1 MPNHWTISATLSR
14 GLLFGFWIL
23 FVSLAGG
30 SSAQEAEP
38 TYSPEQLE
46 FFENRIRPVLVEHCY
61 KCHSA
66 EAAKAGDL
74 EGGLT
79 LDTRAGLIA
88 GGDSGPALVPGKPD
102 ESLLLDV
109 LHYETY
115 EMPPAGK
122 LPDAVIAD
130 FAKWIET
137 GAADP
142 RKGAAATPTRKLDI
156 EGGKQFWSFQPLS
169 NSPPP
174 DLGGDLDQL
183 SPIDRFIRQK
193 LIEKKIEPTPIAAP
207 RVLIRR
213 VWFDLLGVPPT
224 PEEVQAWT
232 ERLTAGLTPEQTLNR
247 QAWSELV
254 QTLLARPEYGERWA
268 RHWIDVARFG
278 ESHGYEQ
285 DYDRP
290 TAYHYRDFLIK
301 AFNADLPYD
310 QFVQWQIAGDELQ
323 PNEPLAWMA
332 TGFLGGGAFPT
343 QLTETEFESARYD
356 ELDDMTATSGV
367 AFLGLSL
374 GCARCHDHKFD
385 PIGVDDY
392 YRFAAAFTT
401 AIRSEKEFDLDPIG
415 NQERRA
421 AYEKQLRAAQQTLT
435 AYEQND
441 LPLELRKW
449 LAGQAGQDARKSTW
463 QVLTGELSSSGGSEF
478 VLQADGSYLAGGQ
491 APSQEVLTLITA
503 AAGSGT
509 VQTLRLEALADPS
522 LPRSGPGRADN
533 GNFALGNFAVEV
545 VDQKGQA
552 KSLKL
557 VNPRATHQQNGE
569 VLSLAAS
576 IDGDPVSGWAVDGQI
591 GKSQAAVFDL
601 AEPLELRSGDQL
613 RVTLTF
619 NHPNARHA
627 IGRPRLSWSDRPDLA
642 AEVGEAGP
650 PREIV
655 EAIERLAPIAA
666 NQQIELSQL
675 TQNQD
680 WAAVSAWYRPQ
691 AVRHQQLAAEVA
703 EIERKGSGAKMTRV
717 LVTAEGLPHLPH
729 HADDRG
735 FPHFY
740 PETHL
745 LRRGDV
751 AQKVEVVS
759 PGYPRVLHRG
769 PAADTDL
776 QIAPPAER
784 NSATSYRRAALA
796 NWLTNLDSGA
806 GPLVARVMVNRLWQ
820 HHFGRGIVATPND
833 FGTVGERPT
842 HPELL
847 DYLAG
852 ELIRSDWRLKPIHH
866 AICTSD
872 TYLQG
877 NKLAGDPRLAV
888 DLDNHFVW
896 YQSPRRLE
904 AEAIRDAML
913 SASGQLDRTMYGPGT
928 LDQNM
933 RRRSVYFFIKRSGL
947 IPMMMLFDWPEHLV
961 SIGQRQTTTVAPQ
974 ALMFM
979 NSPQGRQYAEAFA
992 QRISSAGDETASV
1005 RLAYQ
1010 LALSRDPSG
1019 DELKVAADFIEGA
1032 RSLRREQG
1040 QTEVDAAALADFC
1053 QLLFG
1058 LNEFIYVD

>member
-1 MPNHWTISATLSR
+1 MPNLRTMSATLSR
-14 GLLFGFWIL
+14 GLLCGFGIL
-23 FVSLAGG
+23 FVCLAGG

-79 LDTRAGLIA
+79 LDTRAGLLA

-102 ESLLLDV
+102 ESLLLEV

-122 LPDAVIAD
+122 LPDVVIAD

-156 EGGKQFWSFQPLS
+156 EGGKHFWSFQPLS
-169 NSPPP
+169 NAPPP
-174 DLGGDLDQL
+174 NLSGDLDQL

-193 LIEKKIEPTPIAAP
+193 LIEKKIEPTPIATP

-232 ERLTAGLTPEQTLNR
+232 ERLTVGLAPGQTLNR

-254 QTLLARPEYGERWA
+254 QMLLARPEYGERWA

-310 QFVQWQIAGDELQ
+310 QFVQWQLAGDELQ

-401 AIRSEKEFDLDPIG
+401 AIRSEKEFDLDPVG

-421 AYEKQLRAAQQTLT
+421 AYEKQLRAAQQTLN
-435 AYEQND
+435 AYEQNV

-449 LAGQAGQDARKSTW
+449 LAGQTGQNARKSTW
-463 QVLTGELSSSGGSEF
+463 QVLTGEFSSSGGSQF
-478 VLQADGSYLAGGQ
+478 VLQGDGSYLATGQ
-491 APSQEVLTLITA
+491 APSQEVLTLTGA
-503 AAGSGT
+503 ASSGT
-509 VQTLRLEALADPS
+509 IRTFRLEALADSS
-522 LPRSGPGRADN
+522 LPRNGPGRADN

-545 VDQKGQA
+545 VNQKGQA

-557 VNPRATHQQNGE
+557 INPRATHQQNGE
-569 VLSLAAS
+569 VLSIAAS
-576 IDGDPVSGWAVDGQI
+576 IDTEPVSGWAVDGQI
-591 GKSQAAVFDL
+591 GKSHAALFDL

-627 IGRPRLSWSDRPDLA
+627 IGRPRLSWSDRTDLA
-642 AEVGEAGP
+642 AEVGDAGP

-655 EAIERLAPIAA
+655 DAIERLAPVAA
-666 NQQIELSQL
+666 DQQLELSQL
-675 TQNQD
+675 TQNKD
-680 WAAVSAWYRPQ
+680 WAAVLAWYRPQ
-691 AVRHQQLAAEVA
+691 AARYQQLAAAVT
-703 EIERKGSGAKMTRV
+703 EIERTGSGAKMTRV

-759 PGYPRVLHRG
+759 PGYPRVLQRG
-769 PAADTDL
+769 PAAETDL

-784 NSATSYRRAALA
+784 NPVTSYRRAALA
-796 NWLTNLDSGA
+796 KWLTNLESGA

-852 ELIRSDWRLKPIHH
+852 ELISGGWKLKPIHH

-877 NKLAGDPRLAV
+877 NKLPNDPRLAV

-896 YQSPRRLE
+896 YQAPRRLE

-933 RRRSVYFFIKRSGL
+933 RRRSIYFFIKRSGL

-979 NSPQGRQYAEAFA
+979 NSPQGRNYAEAFA
-992 QRISSAGDETASV
+992 QRIASAGGDAASV

-1040 QTEVDAAALADFC
+1040 QTEVDAAAMADFC

>member
-1 MPNHWTISATLSR
+1 MSAALSR
-14 GLLFGFWIL
+14 GLLCGFWIL

-30 SSAQEAEP
+30 SSAQEPEP

-79 LDTRAGLIA
+79 LDTRAGLLA

-102 ESLLLDV
+102 ESLLLEV

-169 NSPPP
+169 NAPPP
-174 DLGGDLDQL
+174 NLSGELDQL
-183 SPIDRFIRQK
+183 SPIDRFIRHK
-193 LIEKKIEPTPIAAP
+193 LVEKKIEPTPIAAP

-224 PEEVQAWT
+224 PEEVQTWT
-232 ERLTAGLTPEQTLNR
+232 GRLTSGLTEGQSLNR

-254 QTLLARPEYGERWA
+254 QMLLARPEYGERWA

-310 QFVQWQIAGDELQ
+310 QFVQWQLAGDELQ

-401 AIRSEKEFDLDPIG
+401 AIRSEKEFDLDPVG

-421 AYEKQLRAAQQTLT
+421 AYEKQMRAAQQTLT

-449 LAGQAGQDARKSTW
+449 LAEQTGQNARKSTW
-463 QVLTGELSSSGGSEF
+463 QVLTGEFSSSGGSQF
-478 VLQADGSYLAGGQ
+478 VPQGDGSYLATGQ
-491 APSQEVLTLITA
+491 APNQEVLTLTGA
-503 AAGSGT
+503 ASSGT
-509 VQTLRLEALADPS
+509 VRTLRLEALADPS
-522 LPRSGPGRADN
+522 LPRNGPGRADN
-533 GNFALGNFAVEV
+533 GNFALGNLSVEV
-545 VDQKGQA
+545 IDPNGQT
-552 KSLKL
+552 KLLKL
-557 VNPRATHQQNGE
+557 LNPRATHQQNGE
-569 VLSLAAS
+569 VLSIAAS
-576 IDGDPVSGWAVDGQI
+576 IDADSASGWAVDGQI

-627 IGRPRLSWSDRPDLA
+627 IGRPRLSWSDRTDLA

-655 EAIERLAPIAA
+655 EAIERLAPVAA
-666 NQQIELSQL
+666 DQQVELSQL
-675 TQNQD
+675 TQNKD
-680 WAAVSAWYRPQ
+680 WTAVFTWYRPQ
-691 AVRHQQLAAEVA
+691 AARYQQLAAAVT

-759 PGYPRVLHRG
+759 PGYPRVLQRG
-769 PAADTDL
+769 PAAETDL

-784 NSATSYRRAALA
+784 NPVTSYRRAALA
-796 NWLTNLDSGA
+796 KWLTNLDSGA

-852 ELIRSDWRLKPIHH
+852 ELIRGDWKLKPIHH

-877 NKLAGDPRLAV
+877 NKLPNDPRLAV
-888 DLDNHFVW
+888 DLDNQFVW
-896 YQSPRRLE
+896 YQAPRRLE

-933 RRRSVYFFIKRSGL
+933 RRRSIYFFIKRSGL

-979 NSPQGRQYAEAFA
+979 NSPQGRHYAEAFA
-992 QRISSAGDETASV
+992 QRIASAGDDVASV

-1010 LALSRDPSG
+1010 LALSRDPSS

>member
-1 MPNHWTISATLSR
+1 MRFS
-14 GLLFGFWIL
+14 LLRLLAFPVW
-23 FVSLAGG
+23 LAGCG
-30 SSAQEAEP
+30 ALAWQDSGLAQLAAQETAP
-38 TYSPEQLE
+38 NYPPEQLE

-74 EGGLT
+74 EGGLF
-79 LDTRAGLIA
+79 LDTRAGLMK
-88 GGDSGPALVPGKPD
+88 GGDSGPGIIPGKPE
-102 ESLLLDV
+102 ESLLLEA

-142 RKGAAATPTRKLDI
+142 REGTAAAAPRQLDI
-156 EGGKQFWSFQPLS
+156 AAGKQFWSFQPLS
-169 NSPPP
+169 HSPPP
-174 DLGGDLDQL
+174 ELGAELDQL

-193 LIEKKIEPTPIAAP
+193 LKQKQIEPTAIAEP
-207 RVLIRR
+207 RILIRR
-213 VWFDLLGVPPT
+213 IWFDLLGLPPT
-224 PEEVQAWT
+224 PEEVATWT
-232 ERLTAGLTPEQTLNR
+232 ERLTANLAQGQALNR

-254 QTLLARPEYGERWA
+254 RSLLARPEYGERWA

-323 PNEPLAWMA
+323 PNESLAWMA

-385 PIGVDDY
+385 PIGVEDY

-401 AIRSEKEFDLDPIG
+401 AIRSEKEFDLDPSG
-415 NQERRA
+415 NQERRTA
-421 AYEKQLRAAQQTLT
+421 HERQMREARLTLATYERD
-435 AYEQND
+435 E
-441 LPLELRKW
+441 LPLELRQW
-449 LAGQAGQDARKSTW
+449 LASRTARDTPRAIW
-463 QVLTGELSSSGGSEF
+463 QVLTGELTASGGSHY
-478 VLQADGSYLAGGQ
+478 VLQEDGSYLATGE
-491 APSQEVLTLITA
+491 APAREVLTLTA
-503 AAGSGT
+503 TPGSGT
-509 VQTLRLEALADPS
+509 LRSLRLEALADPS

-533 GNFALGNFAVEV
+533 GNFALGNL
-545 VDQKGQA
+545 
-552 KSLKL
+552 SLERVAETNAASPL
-557 VNPRATHQQNGE
+557 QLSNPRATHQQDGGA
-569 VLSLAAS
+569 LSVAAS
-576 IDGDPVSGWAVDGQI
+576 IDGDSISGWAVDGQI
-591 GKSQAAVFDL
+591 GTSQAALFDL
-601 AEPLELRSGDQL
+601 SEPLELQAGDRL
-613 RVTLTF
+613 RITLTF
-619 NHPNARHA
+619 HHPNARHA
-627 IGRPRLSWSDRPDLA
+627 IGRPRLAWSDQAELTA
-642 AEVGEAGP
+642 AVGDAGP
-650 PREIV
+650 PREV
-655 EAIERLAPIAA
+655 AAAIDRLAPAAA
-666 NQQIELSQL
+666 NPKLELSQL
-675 TQNQD
+675 VQD
-680 WAAVSAWYRPQ
+680 RDWPAVFAWFRPQ
-691 AVRHQQLAAEVA
+691 AVRYRQLTAAISEL
-703 EIERKGSGAKMTRV
+703 ERKGSGVTQTRV
-717 LVTAEGLPHLPH
+717 LVTSEGLPHLPH

-751 AQKVEVVS
+751 AQKVEIVS
-759 PGYPRVLHRG
+759 PGYPRVLNRG
-769 PAADTDL
+769 PSDRTDL
-776 QIAPPAER
+776 QIEPPAER
-784 NSATSYRRAALA
+784 NPATSYRRAALA
-796 NWLTNLDSGA
+796 RWLTDFDSGA

-847 DYLAG
+847 DWLAG
-852 ELIRSDWRLKPIHH
+852 ELVRGGWKLKPIHE

-877 NKLAGDPRLAV
+877 NRRADDPRLQL
-888 DLDNHFVW
+888 DLDNTLVW
-896 YQSPRRLE
+896 YQAPRRLE

-913 SASGQLDRTMYGPGT
+913 AASGQLDRTMYGPGS

-979 NSPQGRQYAEAFA
+979 NSPQGRQYAEALA
-992 QRISSAGDETASV
+992 QRVAKAGDDPTAV
-1005 RLAYQ
+1005 RAAYRLA
-1010 LALSRDPSG
+1010 LARDPSD
-1019 DELKVAADFIEGA
+1019 DELRVAAEFLESS
-1032 RSLRREQG
+1032 RRLRREQG
-1040 QTEVDAAALADFC
+1040 EAGPDSAALADFC

>member
-1 MPNHWTISATLSR
+1 MFLPQLGISGHLVWLACWGLI
-14 GLLFGFWIL
+14 GLLTSNQPRL
-23 FVSLAGG
+23 L
-30 SSAQEAEP
+30 AQETEP
-38 TYSPEQLE
+38 TYSSEQLE

-79 LDTRAGLIA
+79 LDTRAGVLA
-88 GGDSGPALVPGKPD
+88 GGDSGPALGPGKPD
-102 ESLLLDV
+102 ESLLLEV

-142 RKGAAATPTRKLDI
+142 RAGAVAIPTRKLDI
-156 EGGKQFWSFQPLS
+156 EAGRQFWSFQPLS

-174 DLGGDLDQL
+174 DLGGDLKDL

-193 LIEKKIEPTPIAAP
+193 LIEKEIQPTAIASP

-213 VWFDLLGVPPT
+213 AWFDLLGVPPT
-224 PEEVQAWT
+224 PEEVQTWT
-232 ERLTAGLTPEQTLNR
+232 ERLTADLAPGQSVNR
-247 QAWSELV
+247 QAWSDLV
-254 QTLLARPEYGERWA
+254 SSLLARPEYGERWA
-268 RHWIDVARFG
+268 RHWMDVARFG

-332 TGFLGGGAFPT
+332 TGFLGAGAFPT

-385 PIGVDDY
+385 PIGAEDY

-401 AIRSEKEFDLDPIG
+401 AIRSEKEFDLDPLG

-421 AYEKQLRAAQQTLT
+421 AYEKQLRAAQQTLA

-463 QVLTGELSSSGGSEF
+463 QVLTGEFNSSGGSQF
-478 VLQADGSYLAGGQ
+478 ALQGDGSYLATGQ
-491 APSQEVLTLITA
+491 APSQEVLALTA
-503 AAGSGT
+503 AANSGT
-509 VQTLRLEALADPS
+509 VRALRLEALADPS

-533 GNFALGNFAVEV
+533 GNFALGNLGVEV
-545 VDQKGQA
+545 VDQNGQA

-557 VNPRATHQQNGE
+557 INPRATHQQNGE
-569 VLSLAAS
+569 VLSVAAS
-576 IDGDPVSGWAVDGQI
+576 IDGDSVSGWAVDGQI

-601 AEPLELRSGDQL
+601 AEPVALRSGDRL

-619 NHPNARHA
+619 NHPNPRHA
-627 IGRPRLSWSDRPDLA
+627 IGRPRLSWSDRSELA

-650 PREIV
+650 PREV
-655 EAIERLAPIAA
+655 AEAIERLVPSAA
-666 NQQIELSQL
+666 DPKIELPAL
-675 TQNQD
+675 TQNKD
-680 WAAVSAWYRPQ
+680 WAALLAWYRPQ
-691 AVRHQQLAAEVA
+691 AARYQQLAAAVT

-751 AQKVEVVS
+751 AQKVEVVT
-759 PGYPRVLHRG
+759 PGYPRVLQRG
-769 PAADTDL
+769 PAAETNL
-776 QIAPPAER
+776 QIEPPADR
-784 NSATSYRRAALA
+784 NAATSYRRAALA
-796 NWLTNLDSGA
+796 RWLTNLDTGA

-847 DYLAG
+847 DWLAN
-852 ELIRSDWRLKPIHH
+852 ELIRGGWKLKPIHH

-872 TYLQG
+872 AYLQG
-877 NKLAGDPRLAV
+877 NKLPDDPRLAI
-888 DLDNHFVW
+888 DLDNNFVW
-896 YQSPRRLE
+896 YRAPRRLE
-904 AEAIRDAML
+904 AEAIRDTML
-913 SASGQLDRTMYGPGT
+913 AASGQLDRTMYGPGT

-933 RRRSVYFFIKRSGL
+933 RRRSVYFFIKRSDL

-979 NSPQGRQYAEAFA
+979 NSPQGRQSAEALA
-992 QRISSAGDETASV
+992 QRIASPGDDAASV

-1010 LALSRDPSG
+1010 LALSREPSG
-1019 DELKVAADFIEGA
+1019 DELKVAAEFIAGA

>member
-1 MPNHWTISATLSR
+1 MPNIWTTSVALSR
-14 GLLFGFWIL
+14 GLICSLWIL
-23 FVSLAGG
+23 CAALAGALT
-30 SSAQEAEP
+30 AQEAEP

-79 LDTRAGLIA
+79 LDTRAGLLS
-88 GGDSGPALVPGKPD
+88 GGDSGPAIVPGKPA
-102 ESLLLDV
+102 ESLLLEA

-130 FAKWIET
+130 FAKWIES

-142 RKGAAATPTRKLDI
+142 RQGTLATPARKLDI
-156 EGGKQFWSFQPLS
+156 EAGKQFWSFQPLS
-169 NSPPP
+169 ETAPP
-174 DLGGDLDQL
+174 DLGGELDQL
-183 SPIDRFIRQK
+183 APIDRFIRQK
-193 LIEKKIEPTPIAAP
+193 LLAKKIEPTPLAP
-207 RVLIRR
+207 PRILIRR

-224 PEEVQAWT
+224 PEEAQTWT
-232 ERLTAGLTPEQTLNR
+232 TRLTKDLAPGQTLNR
-247 QAWSELV
+247 DAWGELV
-254 QTLLARPEYGERWA
+254 QALLARPEYGERWA
-268 RHWIDVARFG
+268 RHWMDVARFG

-310 QFVQWQIAGDELQ
+310 KFVQWQIAGDELQ

-401 AIRSEKEFDLDPIG
+401 AIRSEKEFDLDPVG
-415 NQERRA
+415 NQERRT
-421 AYEKQLRAAQQTLT
+421 AYEKQLREAREAIA
-435 AYEQND
+435 AYERTE
-441 LPLELRKW
+441 LPQELRKW
-449 LAGQAGQDARKSTW
+449 LAEQSAQTARPATW
-463 QVLTGELSSSGGSEF
+463 QVLAGELSSSGGTRF
-478 VLQADGSYLAGGQ
+478 VTQGDGSYLATDQ
-491 APSQEVLTLITA
+491 APSQEVLRLTA
-503 AAGSGT
+503 AAEAGT
-509 VQTLRLEALADPS
+509 VRSFRLEALADPS

-533 GNFALGNFAVEV
+533 GNFALGNVEV
-545 VDQKGQA
+545 ERVAQNGDT

-557 VNPRATHQQNGE
+557 LNPRATHQQNGD
-569 VLSLAAS
+569 VLSIAAS
-576 IDGDPVSGWAVDGQI
+576 IDSDQVSGWAVDGQI

-601 AEPLELRSGDQL
+601 AEPLELQAGDRL

-627 IGRPRLSWSDRPDLA
+627 IGRPRFSWSEQSELI

-650 PREIV
+650 PSEV
-655 EAIERLAPIAA
+655 VAAIKRIAPAAADQQLELA
-666 NQQIELSQL
+666 QL
-675 TQNQD
+675 TPNAD
-680 WAAVSAWYRPQ
+680 WSVVLAWYRPQ
-691 AVRHQQLAAEVA
+691 AARYQQLAAAVS

-759 PGYPRVLHRG
+759 AGYPRVLQRG
-769 PAADTDL
+769 PAAETDL
-776 QIAPPAER
+776 QIAPPEDR
-784 NSATSYRRAALA
+784 NPATSYRRAALA
-796 NWLTNLDSGA
+796 QWLTNLDSGA
-806 GPLVARVMVNRLWQ
+806 GPLVARVMVNRLWH

-847 DYLAG
+847 DWLAG
-852 ELIRSDWRLKPIHH
+852 ELVRGGWRLKPIHQ
-866 AICTSD
+866 AICTSE

-877 NKLAGDPRLAV
+877 NRQPDDPRLSI
-888 DLDNHFVW
+888 DLDNQLVW
-896 YQSPRRLE
+896 YRAPRRLE

-913 SASGQLDRTMYGPGT
+913 TASGQLDRTMYGPGT

-979 NSPQGRQYAEAFA
+979 NSPQGRQYAEALA
-992 QRISSAGDETASV
+992 RQIAGASDDTTAIC
-1005 RLAYQ
+1005 RAYL
-1010 LALSRDPSG
+1010 LALSREPNA
-1019 DELKVAADFIEGA
+1019 DELRVAQEFIESA
-1032 RSLRREQG
+1032 RKLRREEGEAQ
-1040 QTEVDAAALADFC
+1040 VDTAALADFC

-1058 LNEFIYVD
+1058 LNEFIYID

>member
-1 MPNHWTISATLSR
+1 
-14 GLLFGFWIL
+14 
-23 FVSLAGG
+23 
-30 SSAQEAEP
+30 
-38 TYSPEQLE
+38 
-46 FFENRIRPVLVEHCY
+46 
-61 KCHSA
+61 
-66 EAAKAGDL
+66 
-74 EGGLT
+74 
-79 LDTRAGLIA
+79 
-88 GGDSGPALVPGKPD
+88 VPGKPD

-169 NSPPP
+169 NPPP
-174 DLGGDLDQL
+174 PNLGGDLDQL

-232 ERLTAGLTPEQTLNR
+232 ERLTTGLTPGQTLNR

-301 AFNADLPYD
+301 AFNADLPYN

-392 YRFAAAFTT
+392 YRFAAAFST
-401 AIRSEKEFDLDPIG
+401 AIRSEKEFDLDPVG

-421 AYEKQLRAAQQTLT
+421 AYEKQLRTAQQTLT

-449 LAGQAGQDARKSTW
+449 LAGQAGQDTRKSTW
-463 QVLTGELSSSGGSEF
+463 QVLTGELSSSGGSQF

-491 APSQEVLTLITA
+491 APSQEVLTLTA

-509 VQTLRLEALADPS
+509 VRTLRLEALADPS

-533 GNFALGNFAVEV
+533 GNFALGNIAVEV

-601 AEPLELRSGDQL
+601 AEPLELRSGDHL

-1032 RSLRREQG
+1032 RSRRRDQG

>member
-1 MPNHWTISATLSR
+1 
-14 GLLFGFWIL
+14 
-23 FVSLAGG
+23 
-30 SSAQEAEP
+30 
-38 TYSPEQLE
+38 
-46 FFENRIRPVLVEHCY
+46 
-61 KCHSA
+61 
-66 EAAKAGDL
+66 
-74 EGGLT
+74 
-79 LDTRAGLIA
+79 
-88 GGDSGPALVPGKPD
+88 
-102 ESLLLDV
+102 
-109 LHYETY
+109 
-115 EMPPAGK
+115 
-122 LPDAVIAD
+122 
-130 FAKWIET
+130 
-137 GAADP
+137 
-142 RKGAAATPTRKLDI
+142 
-156 EGGKQFWSFQPLS
+156 
-169 NSPPP
+169 
-174 DLGGDLDQL
+174 
-183 SPIDRFIRQK
+183 
-193 LIEKKIEPTPIAAP
+193 
-207 RVLIRR
+207 
-213 VWFDLLGVPPT
+213 
-224 PEEVQAWT
+224 
-232 ERLTAGLTPEQTLNR
+232 
-247 QAWSELV
+247 
-254 QTLLARPEYGERWA
+254 
-268 RHWIDVARFG
+268 
-278 ESHGYEQ
+278 
-285 DYDRP
+285 
-290 TAYHYRDFLIK
+290 
-301 AFNADLPYD
+301 
-310 QFVQWQIAGDELQ
+310 
-323 PNEPLAWMA
+323 
-332 TGFLGGGAFPT
+332 
-343 QLTETEFESARYD
+343 
-356 ELDDMTATSGV
+356 
-367 AFLGLSL
+367 
-374 GCARCHDHKFD
+374 
-385 PIGVDDY
+385 
-392 YRFAAAFTT
+392 
-401 AIRSEKEFDLDPIG
+401 
-415 NQERRA
+415 
-421 AYEKQLRAAQQTLT
+421 
-435 AYEQND
+435 
-441 LPLELRKW
+441 
-449 LAGQAGQDARKSTW
+449 
-463 QVLTGELSSSGGSEF
+463 
-478 VLQADGSYLAGGQ
+478 QADGSYLAGGQ
-491 APSQEVLTLITA
+491 APSQEVLTLTA

-509 VQTLRLEALADPS
+509 VRTLRLEALADPS

-533 GNFALGNFAVEV
+533 GNFALGNIAFEV

-601 AEPLELRSGDQL
+601 AEPLELRSGDHL

-852 ELIRSDWRLKPIHH
+852 ELIRSDWRLKPIHQ

-877 NKLAGDPRLAV
+877 NKLADDPRLAV

-896 YQSPRRLE
+896 YQAPRRLE

-947 IPMMMLFDWPEHLV
+947 IPMMMLLDWPEHLV

-1032 RSLRREQG
+1032 RSLRRDQG

>member
-1 MPNHWTISATLSR
+1 MPNIWTKSAALPR
-14 GLLFGFWIL
+14 VLLCGFLIL
-23 FVSLAGG
+23 LGTSAGPLP
-30 SSAQEAEP
+30 AQETEP
-38 TYSPEQLE
+38 AYSPEQLE

-79 LDTRAGLIA
+79 LDTRQGLLA

-102 ESLLLDV
+102 ESLLLEA

-130 FAKWIET
+130 FAKWIES

-142 RKGAAATPTRKLDI
+142 RKGSAAAPTRKLDI
-156 EGGKQFWSFQPLS
+156 EGGKQFWSFQPLN
-169 NSPPP
+169 NSAPPN
-174 DLGGDLDQL
+174 LGRDLDGL

-193 LIEKKIEPTPIAAP
+193 LIEKKIEPTPIASP

-224 PEEVQAWT
+224 PEEVQAWL
-232 ERLTAGLTPEQTLNR
+232 EKLSADLAPGQTLNR

-254 QTLLARPEYGERWA
+254 QSLLARPEYGERWA

-401 AIRSEKEFDLDPIG
+401 AIRSEKEFDLDPVG
-415 NQERRA
+415 NQDRRA
-421 AYEKQLRAAQQTLT
+421 AYEKQLRAAQQSLT

-441 LPLELRKW
+441 LSLELRKW
-449 LAGQAGQDARKSTW
+449 LAEQAGKNTQKLNW
-463 QVLTGELSSSGGSEF
+463 QALTGDFSSSGGSKF
-478 VLQADGSYLAGGQ
+478 VLQGDGSYLATGQ
-491 APSQEVLTLITA
+491 APSQEVLTITA
-503 AAGSGT
+503 AAEAGT
-509 VQTLRLEALADPS
+509 VRAIRLEALADPS

-533 GNFALGNFAVEV
+533 GNFALGNIALEV
-545 VDQKGQA
+545 VDQNGQA

-557 VNPRATHQQNGE
+557 TNPRATHQQNGE
-569 VLSLAAS
+569 VLSIAS
-576 IDGDPVSGWAVDGQI
+576 SLDGDPVSGWAIDGQI

-601 AEPLELRSGDQL
+601 AEPYELKAGDRL
-613 RVTLTF
+613 RIALTF

-627 IGRPRLSWSDRPDLA
+627 IGRPRLSWSDRAELA
-642 AEVGEAGP
+642 AEVGVAGP
-650 PREIV
+650 PREVV
-655 EAIERLAPIAA
+655 EAIQRLAPIAA
-666 NQQIELSQL
+666 DPQLELPQL
-675 TQNQD
+675 TENKD
-680 WAAVSAWYRPQ
+680 WAVVLAWYRPQ
-691 AVRHQQLAAEVA
+691 AARYQQLAAAVN

-740 PETHL
+740 PQTHL

-759 PGYPRVLHRG
+759 PGYPRVLQRG
-769 PAADTDL
+769 PAAETDL
-776 QIAPPAER
+776 QIEPPAER
-784 NSATSYRRAALA
+784 NPATSYRRAALA
-796 NWLTNLDSGA
+796 KWLTNLDSGA

-852 ELIRSDWRLKPIHH
+852 ELIRGGWKLKPIHH

-877 NKLAGDPRLAV
+877 NKLPNDPRLAV
-888 DLDNHFVW
+888 DLDNQLVW
-896 YQSPRRLE
+896 HRAPRRLE

-913 SASGQLDRTMYGPGT
+913 SASGQLDKTMYGPGT

-992 QRISSAGDETASV
+992 QRIAGAGDGAASV

-1010 LALSRDPSG
+1010 LALSREPSS
-1019 DELKVAADFIEGA
+1019 DELKVATEFIAGA
-1032 RSLRREQG
+1032 RALRREQG
-1040 QTEVDAAALADFC
+1040 QAEVDAAGLADFC

>member
-1 MPNHWTISATLSR
+1 MHENWIRSACLSR
-14 GLLFGFWIL
+14 GLQFGL
-23 FVSLAGG
+23 SLLVASLGG
-30 SSAQEAEP
+30 VLSAQEATP
-38 TYSPEQLE
+38 TYSAEQLE

-66 EAAKAGDL
+66 EAVAG
-74 EGGLT
+74 EGIQGGLQ
-79 LDTRAGLIA
+79 LDTRAALLA
-88 GGDSGPALVPGKPD
+88 GGDSGPAIVAGKPN
-102 ESLLLDV
+102 ESPLIEALN
-109 LHYETY
+109 YESY

-130 FAKWIET
+130 FVKWVEM

-142 RKGAAATPTRKLDI
+142 REGTTASPTKKFDL
-156 EGGKQFWSFQPLS
+156 EAGKTFWSFQPLAQS
-169 NSPPP
+169 APPAAN
-174 DLGGDLDQL
+174 GTAE
-183 SPIDRFIRQK
+183 SAAPIDRFIRQK
-193 LIEKKIEPTPIAAP
+193 LAEKGIEPTSPANP

-213 VWFDLLGVPPT
+213 VWFDLLGLPPT
-224 PEEVQAWT
+224 PEDMQHWLA
-232 ERLTAGLTPEQTLNR
+232 RLTTDVPPGQAFNR
-247 QAWSELV
+247 GAWSELV
-254 QTLLARPEYGERWA
+254 QMLLARPEYGERWA
-268 RHWIDVARFG
+268 RHWMDVARFG

-385 PIGVDDY
+385 PIGVKDY

-421 AYEKQLRAAQQTLT
+421 AYDRQLRETRQALAAF
-435 AYEQND
+435 EQNE
-441 LPLELRKW
+441 LPQELRKW
-449 LAGQAGQDARKSTW
+449 LAEQSGQTSRQTTW
-463 QVLTGELSSSGGSEF
+463 QVLTGEMSSSGGSQF
-478 VLQADGSYLAGGQ
+478 VLQGDGSYLATGE
-491 APSQEVLTLITA
+491 APNQEVLTLATSSS
-503 AAGSGT
+503 GGT
-509 VQTLRLEALADPS
+509 VRAIRLEALADPS
-522 LPRSGPGRADN
+522 LPRHGPGRANN
-533 GNFALGNFAVEV
+533 GNFALGNFSIER
-545 VDQKGQA
+545 VDQSGQA
-552 KSLKL
+552 KSLQL
-557 VNPRATHQQNGE
+557 ISPRATHQQNGE
-569 VLSLAAS
+569 VLSIKATL
-576 IDGDPVSGWAVDGQI
+576 DGDPVSGWAVDGQI
-591 GKSQAAVFDL
+591 GQSQAAVFDL
-601 AEPLELRSGDQL
+601 AEPLELATGERL
-613 RVTLTF
+613 RITLTF

-627 IGRPRLSWSDRPDLA
+627 IGRPRLSWSDRAGLA
-642 AEVGEAGP
+642 AEVGDAGP

-655 EAIERLAPIAA
+655 EALERLIPAA
-666 NQQIELSQL
+666 ADRQLELSALQ
-675 TQNQD
+675 QNED
-680 WAAVSAWYRPQ
+680 WAAVLAWYRPQ
-691 AVRHQQLAAEVA
+691 SARHQQFAAAVK
-703 EIERKGSGAKMTRV
+703 EIEQQGTGVKLTRA
-717 LVTAEGLPHLPH
+717 LVTSEGLPHLPH

-759 PGYPRVLHRG
+759 PGYPRVLQRG
-769 PAADTDL
+769 PAAETDL
-776 QIAPPAER
+776 DIQYPADR
-784 NSATSYRRAALA
+784 NPATSYRRAALA
-796 NWLTNLDSGA
+796 KWLTNVDSGA

-847 DYLAG
+847 DWLAG
-852 ELIRSDWRLKPIHH
+852 ELIRNDWRLKPIHQ

-877 NKLAGDPRLAV
+877 NKLPNDPRLAV
-888 DLDNHFVW
+888 DLDNNFVW
-896 YQSPRRLE
+896 YRAPRRLE

-913 SASGQLDRTMYGPGT
+913 AASGQLDPTMYGPGT

-992 QRISSAGDETASV
+992 QRIAGSGDDAAIA
-1005 RLAYQ
+1005 RQAYQ
-1010 LALSRDPSG
+1010 LALARDPN
-1019 DELKVAADFIEGA
+1019 DAELKVAGEFIAAA
-1032 RSLRREQG
+1032 RNLRREQG
-1040 QTEVDAAALADFC
+1040 EADVAAPAVADFC